1 MISGQ
6 TKVFVSFMKKAF
18 IQLHIAVF
26 LAGFTAILGNIISLK
41 EGVLVWYRL
50 LFTII
55 ILGVF
60 LLLKKKLEK
69 ISAREALKITAVGG
83 VIALHWLTFYGSI
96 KYANVSVA
104 LVCLSSSSFFSAVTE
119 PFFLKKK
126 MVYTEL
132 ILSLFSIAGIYII
145 FDFHP
150 QYKTGILFG
159 MVSAFLSAVF
169 PIFNKQL
176 LGTHQPRLL
185 TLYELTGGFLVLTLV
200 FPLYNYFFPAV
211 EFIPTGADVFWLLI
225 LSVICTIIAFE
236 MQLNA
241 LRSIS
246 AFSVNLSFSLEPIYG
261 IALAF
266 LFFGENKLFHSQFY
280 IGLLL
285 ILLAVIFQMWRLFR
299 QSKKI
304 ISDVTDVNALNI
316 S

>member
-1 MISGQ
+1 
-6 TKVFVSFMKKAF
+6 MKKAF

-26 LAGFTAILGNIISLK
+26 LAGFTAILGKLISLT

-50 LFTII
+50 LFTIL
-55 ILGVF
+55 ILGGF
-60 LLLKKKLEK
+60 LLIKRKLEK
-69 ISAREALKITAVGG
+69 ISFREALQITAVGG
-83 VIALHWLTFYGSI
+83 VIAIHWLTFYGSI
-96 KYANVSVA
+96 KYGNVSVA
-104 LVCLSSSSFFSAVTE
+104 LVCLSSSSFFSALTE

-126 MVYTEL
+126 MIFSEL
-132 ILSLFSIAGIYII
+132 ILGMFAIAGIYII

-150 QYKTGILFG
+150 QYKLGIIFG
-159 MVSAFLSAVF
+159 IISAFLSAVF

-185 TLYELTGGFLVLTLV
+185 TLYELTGGFLVLMLI
-200 FPLYNYFFPAV
+200 FPLYNYFFPAQHFV
-211 EFIPTGADVFWLLI
+211 PNTQDLGWLLI

-241 LRSIS
+241 LRHLS

-266 LFFGENKLFHSQFY
+266 VFFGESKLFHSQFY
-280 IGLLL
+280 VGLLL
-285 ILLAVIFQMWRLFR
+285 ILMALVFQMLRLFY

-304 ISDVTDVNALNI
+304 IREATLEKDLNI